1 MKAINLGLI
10 CLLLAALGG
19 GCITAEDPAARMRE
33 REDFLL
39 LQDRLNRAEGRLET
53 LEMEYQ
59 RLTQAMDGME
69 AGRGEAG
76 VQQRGVLTRMD
87 SLEQRLAALD
97 AARERDRQAIVEQL
111 SGRIADVMRSG
122 SRPPVAAGGAGS
134 GVGYEHTVQ
143 PGETLS
149 AIASAY
155 KVSVKAIIDTN
166 NLKDPDHLR
175 QGQQLFIPR

>member
-1 MKAINLGLI
+1 MKAINIGLI

-39 LQDRLNRAEGRLET
+39 LQDRINRAEGRLET

-59 RLTQAMDGME
+59 RLTQAVNGIE
-69 AGRGEAG
+69 AGRGDAG
-76 VQQRGVLTRMD
+76 AQQRGVQTRMD
-87 SLEQRLAALD
+87 ALEQRLAALD

-111 SGRIADVMRSG
+111 SGRIADVMRTG
-122 SRPPVAAGGAGS
+122 SRQPATGG

-149 AIASAY
+149 AIAAAY
-155 KVSVKAIIDTN
+155 KVSVKSIMDAN
-166 NLKDPDHLR
+166 NLKDPNHLR